1 MTMNTETNFERLTI
15 DTNPVKLKI
24 ISDVYLVY
32 TKRRTYAPAIDVQNV
47 KNKLT
52 SSIWVSAGS
61 IANVLETQ
69 REQNNGEII
78 GLELWFEK
86 EAEDRFAKYK
96 VSEA

>member
-1 MTMNTETNFERLTI
+1 MNTETNFKRLTI
-15 DTNPVKLKI
+15 DTNAVKLKI

-32 TKRRTYAPAIDVQNV
+32 TKRRTYAPAIDVEDV

-61 IANVLETQ
+61 IATALETH
-69 REQNNGEII
+69 REQNHGEII

-86 EAEDRFAKYK
+86 ESQDRFAKYK